1 LAAASAAKLIAAVNR
16 EAMRRAAMIARAAVC
31 FMVAAA
37 DVKDRW
43 GPRARLGV
51 ITVTAPRLVRDFS
64 VN

>member
-1 LAAASAAKLIAAVNR
+1 
-16 EAMRRAAMIARAAVC
+16 MIARAAVC

-51 ITVTAPRLVRDFS
+51 ITVTAPRLVRDFFL
-64 VN
+64 